1 MVEKF
6 LISRLCLS
14 SNVAENLT
22 HNPENESSN
31 PSTGTCRKKIGK
43 GGVKK
48 KFSLADAY
56 VKTLVSNV
64 GSMGTL

>member
-1 MVEKF
+1 M
-6 LISRLCLS
+6 
-14 SNVAENLT
+14 AENLT